1 MDHMQIFN
9 TLTRKKEEF
18 KPMEEGHYKMY
29 VCGPTVYN
37 YIHIGN
43 ARPAVVFDVM
53 RRFLKYMGNDVKFVS
68 NITDIDDKIIKRA
81 NEEGITFDEVAR
93 KYEKEYYKDLEG
105 LNVMPADVRPRVSDH
120 IPEIID
126 IIQTLIDKGHA
137 YKAENGDV
145 YYRVK
150 SFPEYGKLSHQ
161 SLEDLE
167 SGARIAVDEKKEDP
181 ADFALWKAAKP
192 GEPAWDSPFSK
203 GRPGWHI
210 ECSAMSKKHLGETI
224 DLHCGGE
231 DLIFP
236 HHENEIAQSEG
247 ASGKE
252 FSHYWMHNA
261 FINVNNQKM
270 SKSLNNF
277 FTVREI
283 AEVYGYEPIRYFL
296 MTARYRMPLNYTTDV
311 IEQCKQSLATL
322 YTARDQMDF
331 LIEHSTG
338 TKEDIKEVADKA
350 KARFIRVMDD
360 DLDTP
365 DALSTLYEITTAVH
379 TTGRE
384 QSKEALKYATEIFD
398 ELCGVLGLLY
408 NRKKDEIPQNVKD
421 LVEERTQVRK
431 EKNWRRADEIR
442 DELDKLGYV
451 VKDTP
456 QGPQILAK

>member
-120 IPEIID
+120 IQEIID

-161 SLEDLE
+161 SLGDLE

-210 ECSAMSKKHLGETI
+210 ECSAK
-224 DLHCGGE
+224 
-231 DLIFP
+231 
-236 HHENEIAQSEG
+236 
-247 ASGKE
+247 
-252 FSHYWMHNA
+252 
-261 FINVNNQKM
+261 
-270 SKSLNNF
+270 
-277 FTVREI
+277 
-283 AEVYGYEPIRYFL
+283 
-296 MTARYRMPLNYTTDV
+296 
-311 IEQCKQSLATL
+311 
-322 YTARDQMDF
+322 
-331 LIEHSTG
+331 
-338 TKEDIKEVADKA
+338 
-350 KARFIRVMDD
+350 
-360 DLDTP
+360 
-365 DALSTLYEITTAVH
+365 
-379 TTGRE
+379 
-384 QSKEALKYATEIFD
+384 
-398 ELCGVLGLLY
+398 
-408 NRKKDEIPQNVKD
+408 
-421 LVEERTQVRK
+421 
-431 EKNWRRADEIR
+431 
-442 DELDKLGYV
+442 
-451 VKDTP
+451 
-456 QGPQILAK
+456 

>member
-150 SFPEYGKLSHQ
+150 SFPEYGQLSHQ

-350 KARFIRVMDD
+350 KARFIRVMD
-360 DLDTP
+360 
-365 DALSTLYEITTAVH
+365 TLT
-379 TTGRE
+379 
-384 QSKEALKYATEIFD
+384 L
-398 ELCGVLGLLY
+398 
-408 NRKKDEIPQNVKD
+408 
-421 LVEERTQVRK
+421 RTLFQPFMK
-431 EKNWRRADEIR
+431 SQRR
-442 DELDKLGYV
+442 
-451 VKDTP
+451 
-456 QGPQILAK
+456 

>member
-1 MDHMQIFN
+1 M
-9 TLTRKKEEF
+9 
-18 KPMEEGHYKMY
+18 
-29 VCGPTVYN
+29 
-37 YIHIGN
+37 
-43 ARPAVVFDVM
+43 
-53 RRFLKYMGNDVKFVS
+53 
-68 NITDIDDKIIKRA
+68 
-81 NEEGITFDEVAR
+81 
-93 KYEKEYYKDLEG
+93 
-105 LNVMPADVRPRVSDH
+105 
-120 IPEIID
+120 
-126 IIQTLIDKGHA
+126 
-137 YKAENGDV
+137 

-365 DALSTLYEITTAVH
+365 DALSTLYEITTAVNK
-379 TTGRE
+379 TGAE
-384 QSKEALKYATEIFD
+384 QSKEALKYATKHVMSFAEFWD
-398 ELCGVLGLLY
+398 FFTT
-408 NRKKDEIPQNVKD
+408 
-421 LVEERTQVRK
+421 ERRTK
-431 EKNWRRADEIR
+431 YRRM
-442 DELDKLGYV
+442 
-451 VKDTP
+451 
-456 QGPQILAK
+456 